1 LTFSKRELV
10 CGQIV
15 VAHED
20 QLTVFRDHTKIR
32 HIFGNLAFRFY
43 IRRGWLEADQTILTL
58 IIITAIP
65 FANSDRSEA
74 IVIAG
79 GAIARTAWNGSKASS
94 LETL

>member
-1 LTFSKRELV
+1 V

-32 HIFGNLAFRFY
+32 HIFGNLASRFY
-43 IRRGWLEADQTILTL
+43 IRRGWMEADQTILTL
-58 IIITAIP
+58 IILATIA
-65 FANSDRSEA
+65 FANSDPNEA

-79 GAIARTAWNGSKASS
+79 GAIARTAWDGSKATS